1 LAQDWSPEQIS
12 GRLKLEGVSLSFVTI
27 YRYVREDRSAGWFLY
42 QHLRHGGKKYRRRSE
57 KSAGVRCIPNRVGI
71 EERPAEVEAK
81 LASTINN
88 VSF

>member
-1 LAQDWSPEQIS
+1 MRCFRARWCNLPPPPVDFLFID
-12 GRLKLEGVSLSFVTI
+12 
-27 YRYVREDRSAGWFLY
+27 DRSAGGSLY

-81 LASTINN
+81 LRIGHWEGDTVIRAAAAPW
-88 VSF
+88 